1 MPLRKVNDKSVDS
14 YKSSCRFIIV
24 VSCQNEFLCSLTGLE
39 KVPGYGGSWPS
50 ILVSTVENEVRTQNN
65 DCRYV
70 FFKFLQLDIF
80 SAETMQRFQS
90 VLIFIV
96 YVASVCSYL
105 KWCESHSVRLNICYK
120 VWVWFSLQFMSCFQS
135 CFPRNG
141 QLKYISR
148 VQITITVFW
157 IPIIVNTLRILFPVM
172 PSSFPFFVG

>member
-1 MPLRKVNDKSVDS
+1 MNF
-14 YKSSCRFIIV
+14 YV
-24 VSCQNEFLCSLTGLE
+24 VSLVWKRCQDMI
-39 KVPGYGGSWPS
+39 GSWPS

-141 QLKYISR
+141 QLKYMGWFGLLVHYHYVWFLQCYSQTGR
-148 VQITITVFW
+148 NGAPCFC
-157 IPIIVNTLRILFPVM
+157 TLSI
-172 PSSFPFFVG
+172 